1 MLFRKV
7 MQAAAAADKEWGSN
21 PQDITLQE
29 GSEESMKPPKPPRE
43 ATSIIKPHFVKVMA
57 LSCDNDNVS
66 IRHSVTNV
74 ISSSWPQAK
83 DARHSLLPTPP
94 AESKSQ
100 TVTLNEFVQRYSELL
115 PCEIMVVEGANTP
128 PVTLSS
134 EDILNVHRI
143 CEQNMVLARANES
156 QQYLIPLN
164 AAVEFCVLYDP
175 ESNISKALK
184 GYSFEKVSD
193 LMSVEVRP
201 KLVCA
206 RSSWEDKDTNRVT
219 INNREVFVVGD
230 IVLPTK
236 KKGKKVM
243 KLYSI
248 TKQAE
253 KILSEECIANF
264 STKPSLL
271 PLYLAEITGYIRDP
285 FPCKAVL
292 HDEGLMVPPHL
303 CAIITNLS
311 GLVLNLVSM
320 SAKRVLATTYK
331 REGIEN
337 PIIMDIPVEL
347 PQVKVKVLHA
357 NQYDEMDF
365 KQEASGSKVAEEI
378 NLKGNDTQV
387 QDQNAS
393 PANDEEHYE
402 VMVRARVNNVCAT
415 NMSELKCQVQNKIL
429 TKQPMSVTETLRPD
443 EFAKQYGGALPIQVR
458 ITESSQTVG
467 GTGLHRDE
475 IYNVHLVT
483 ETDGISMTDE
493 KGLLV
498 LVPTHSSTQFGVIF
512 NPQADLDKAV
522 SGYMFESVEDV
533 VKSVHLPRVLCATEA
548 YKSSSPVSSVD
559 TGEVLIVNDA
569 EISPQSM
576 TAILTVYSINKQ
588 MTKKLQADGKGHFV
602 TDPSRIKLQVSVIL
616 QHLATLLPI
625 CALMYPDEGH
635 ATSGPAMVT
644 LLGYHPKSVL
654 VATTVYSPTRD
665 GNPYQPVEIPLD
677 AAVKMVAM
685 PNTATMTT
693 GSPHCGMKSLSLEHG
708 GATFAPLG
716 TRRTQPP
723 IVPKRS
729 KVRKNTE
736 TPPTKAARNHHTVSA
751 TVDGQSRDSHY
762 SSVDAGQ
769 LQQCENELKS
779 TISNVVAQDL
789 SPATRECETHAQ
801 NLGPQVEEL
810 PGNEGCSLHHGVET
824 TSLDKF
830 KALNCDVAELVKQF
844 AVLSRQIGNME
855 KRLEETNDLLRMRD
869 EKTGKLGE
877 SEQRKFVESLTSHQV
892 LRLLDAAGLGAYSE
906 SFDREK
912 IDGQLLCMLNDTLL
926 QQDLNVSSSL
936 HRLKLLGIISG
947 TVDVRSWF
955 T

>member
-1 MLFRKV
+1 MHACMHHNVNTYRVITCPLPILV

-21 PQDITLQE
+21 PQDIALQE

-83 DARHSLLPTPP
+83 GARHSLLPTPP

-100 TVTLNEFVQRYSELL
+100 TVTLGEFVQRYSELL

-175 ESNISKALK
+175 ESNVSKALK

-253 KILSEECIANF
+253 KIVSEECIANF

-331 REGIEN
+331 REGIE
-337 PIIMDIPVEL
+337 V
-347 PQVKVKVLHA
+347 
-357 NQYDEMDF
+357 
-365 KQEASGSKVAEEI
+365 GSV
-378 NLKGNDTQV
+378 
-387 QDQNAS
+387 
-393 PANDEEHYE
+393 
-402 VMVRARVNNVCAT
+402 
-415 NMSELKCQVQNKIL
+415 
-429 TKQPMSVTETLRPD
+429 
-443 EFAKQYGGALPIQVR
+443 
-458 ITESSQTVG
+458 
-467 GTGLHRDE
+467 
-475 IYNVHLVT
+475 
-483 ETDGISMTDE
+483 
-493 KGLLV
+493 
-498 LVPTHSSTQFGVIF
+498 
-512 NPQADLDKAV
+512 
-522 SGYMFESVEDV
+522 
-533 VKSVHLPRVLCATEA
+533 
-548 YKSSSPVSSVD
+548 
-559 TGEVLIVNDA
+559 
-569 EISPQSM
+569 
-576 TAILTVYSINKQ
+576 
-588 MTKKLQADGKGHFV
+588 
-602 TDPSRIKLQVSVIL
+602 
-616 QHLATLLPI
+616 
-625 CALMYPDEGH
+625 
-635 ATSGPAMVT
+635 
-644 LLGYHPKSVL
+644 
-654 VATTVYSPTRD
+654 
-665 GNPYQPVEIPLD
+665 
-677 AAVKMVAM
+677 
-685 PNTATMTT
+685 
-693 GSPHCGMKSLSLEHG
+693 
-708 GATFAPLG
+708 
-716 TRRTQPP
+716 
-723 IVPKRS
+723 
-729 KVRKNTE
+729 
-736 TPPTKAARNHHTVSA
+736 
-751 TVDGQSRDSHY
+751 
-762 SSVDAGQ
+762 
-769 LQQCENELKS
+769 
-779 TISNVVAQDL
+779 
-789 SPATRECETHAQ
+789 
-801 NLGPQVEEL
+801 
-810 PGNEGCSLHHGVET
+810 
-824 TSLDKF
+824 
-830 KALNCDVAELVKQF
+830 
-844 AVLSRQIGNME
+844 
-855 KRLEETNDLLRMRD
+855 
-869 EKTGKLGE
+869 
-877 SEQRKFVESLTSHQV
+877 
-892 LRLLDAAGLGAYSE
+892 
-906 SFDREK
+906 
-912 IDGQLLCMLNDTLL
+912 
-926 QQDLNVSSSL
+926 
-936 HRLKLLGIISG
+936 
-947 TVDVRSWF
+947 
-955 T
+955 